1 MSGEEKK
8 SILSLLDDLVKDRE
22 IPVDQMEQIT
32 EAREVIGREI
42 EESEQY
48 KELDNKCKELE
59 SCYKRAIEDNAR
71 ITEAYRKRWDEAT
84 TGTRVNGKY
93 VDKVVE
99 EVTPKTYAQLM
110 RGE

>member
-1 MSGEEKK
+1 MSEEEKK
-8 SILSLLDDLVKDRE
+8 RILSLLEDLVKDRE

-42 EESEQY
+42 EASEQY
-48 KELDNKCKELE
+48 KELENKYKDLE
-59 SCYKRAIEDNAR
+59 SSYQRAMEDNAR
-71 ITEAYRKRWDEAT
+71 ITESYRKRWDEST

-93 VDKVVE
+93 VDKVVT
-99 EVTPKTYAQLM
+99 EVTPKTYEQLM